1 MVMGNAP
8 EIGDALLTSR
18 QVSLIIFV
26 YIRFFVSLPLVVI
39 LDKEPDQL
47 TLFFFLVLLR

>member
-8 EIGDALLTSR
+8 EIGDALLASP

-26 YIRFFVSLPLVVI
+26 YSVFFVSLPLVVMH
-39 LDKEPDQL
+39 DN
-47 TLFFFLVLLR
+47 